1 MTNISD
7 RNIALEADGTEDTL
21 KDRYL
26 TFSLGKENYAIEI
39 RYVTE
44 IIGIQNITEMPELP
58 EYFKGILNLRGRI
71 IPIMDARLRFKKEPE
86 EYTDRTCIIVFNLD
100 GMLIGLVVDSVTE
113 VLTIPGGNIVDLTL
127 VSESFENRYI
137 KKVAKTGKEMK
148 MIVDCRKLLSEDEL
162 EGLAECADLPVGI
175 D

>member
-1 MTNISD
+1 MIDLSD
-7 RNIALEADGTEDTL
+7 RNIAMEADEAEDTL

-26 TFSLGKENYAIEI
+26 TFFLGKENYAIEI

-44 IIGIQNITEMPELP
+44 IIGRQNITEMPELP

-71 IPIMDARLRFKKEPE
+71 IPIMDARLRFKKEPR

-100 GMLIGLVVDSVTE
+100 GILMGLVVDSVTE
-113 VLTIPGGNIVDLTL
+113 VLTIPEESVVELAR

-137 KKVAKTGKEMK
+137 KKVAKTGSEIK
-148 MIVDCRKLLSEDEL
+148 MIVDCRKLLSKDEL
-162 EGLAECADLPVGI
+162 EGLTEFAEIQADA